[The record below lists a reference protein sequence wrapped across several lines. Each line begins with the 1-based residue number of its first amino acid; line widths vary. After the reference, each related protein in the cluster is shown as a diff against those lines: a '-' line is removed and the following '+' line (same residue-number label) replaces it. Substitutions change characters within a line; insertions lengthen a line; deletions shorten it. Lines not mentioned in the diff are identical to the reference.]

1 MGRTRSPVLLA
12 VADIYEE
19 TGNYLTRARDVERKT
34 GLDEDAVQRAL
45 RKLNTTPSFFEKV
58 TDSSG
63 GIIAV
68 GPPTG
73 EALRFAG
80 AWCSPEQLLERL
92 IRALE
97 TAAADGSRGPPG
109 KVRPSRA
116 TQVGERQ
123 LELAHLEHLCAY
135 FLGARASD
143 LASLVSVPLQRFDAV
158 VVRRGHGTT
167 GRSVDH

>member
-1 MGRTRSPVLLA
+1 MTEETWAARDPPVLLA
-12 VADIYEE
+12 VVDIYEE

-34 GLDEDAVQRAL
+34 GLDEYAVQRAL

-80 AWCSPEQLLERL
+80 AWSSPEQL
-92 IRALE
+92 
-97 TAAADGSRGPPG
+97 
-109 KVRPSRA
+109 PS
-116 TQVGERQ
+116 V
-123 LELAHLEHLCAY
+123 
-135 FLGARASD
+135 
-143 LASLVSVPLQRFDAV
+143 
-158 VVRRGHGTT
+158 
-167 GRSVDH
+167 